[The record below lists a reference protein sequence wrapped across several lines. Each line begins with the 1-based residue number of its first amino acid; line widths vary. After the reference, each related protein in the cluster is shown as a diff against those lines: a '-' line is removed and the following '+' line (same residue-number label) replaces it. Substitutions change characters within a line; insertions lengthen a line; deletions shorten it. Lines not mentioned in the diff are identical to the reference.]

1 MSRSLSILV
10 VLLACWTPACSG
22 CQKVTQ
28 KQCKQ
33 VKNGMDIDQ
42 VAKVLGGRGEEKPT
56 GSAAGL
62 EVTYR
67 TWPNSDGTSCDV
79 LFRDGKV
86 YRTMWSK

>member
-1 MSRSLSILV
+1 MMRSLSILV
-10 VLLACWTPACSG
+10 LLLAFSLPACSG

-28 KQCKQ
+28 KKCSQ

-56 GSAAGL
+56 GGTAGA

-79 LFRDGKV
+79 LFRRGKV
-86 YRTMWSK
+86 YKTMWSK